1 MLVRKLKQNRVK
13 QSSIQFR
20 QTAKILAL
28 SSGIVSECEFVTG
41 KYILQENDLLEKLQ
55 QWKDLSID
63 H

>member
-1 MLVRKLKQNRVK
+1 MRKLKQNRVK

-41 KYILQENDLLEKLQ
+41 KYILQENNLLEKLQ
-55 QWKDLSID
+55 Q
-63 H
+63 